1 MKRSN
6 PTSDSSST
14 AADHEPAGRRQDAFE
29 RPAAAAQAEPG
40 GSRETSASR
49 SIEGQEEA
57 SVREAAS
64 VGLELDSA
72 GVESGLVLVLVLLP
86 GVALPRDRGG
96 VAGEG
101 LAGVAQAGRGPRPGP
116 GPRPGVGVGVPGS
129 QSQSGPGGGR
139 VVFVVDAADAQLPAA
154 AEGQRGGELGAQV
167 CVRHGAA
174 EEDWRSDRCRD

>member
-1 MKRSN
+1 MKRST
-6 PTSDSSST
+6 PTSDSSSS

-29 RPAAAAQAEPG
+29 RPAAAAQAEPS
-40 GSRETSASR
+40 GSRKTSASSR

-57 SVREAAS
+57 SVREAAAS
-64 VGLELDSA
+64 VGLEFDSA

-116 GPRPGVGVGVPGS
+116 GVGVVVVLVV
-129 QSQSGPGGGR
+129 GGD
-139 VVFVVDAADAQLPAA
+139 VAPVDAADAHVHSA
-154 AEGQRGGELGAQV
+154 AEGRGGELRAQV
-167 CVRHGAA
+167 CVRHGTA
-174 EEDWRSDRCRD
+174 EEERRSDRWRN